1 MLGFSK
7 LNSEK
12 TEAVVR
18 IVSTYARRT
27 GEAVIKK
34 RVEIYV
40 GDGVSDENVS
50 LLFSSKKKSPINIPG
65 AKFEQ
70 SI

>member
-65 AKFEQ
+65 ECLV
-70 SI
+70 